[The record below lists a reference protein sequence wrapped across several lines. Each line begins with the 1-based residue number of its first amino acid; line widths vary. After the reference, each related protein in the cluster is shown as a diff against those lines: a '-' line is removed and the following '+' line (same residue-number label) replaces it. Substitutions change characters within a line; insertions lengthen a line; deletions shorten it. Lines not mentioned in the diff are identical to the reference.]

1 MKLEYSE
8 QEKDCHE
15 EYLTN
20 SLLASMFSRRY
31 KRGNEVTEYLRNI
44 PDKIKTSITKIPD
57 IMPLKDRDTNTVL
70 KIFNRNVAKDFY
82 HLLAKRSLTSLSVI
96 GLVIIL
102 HIDEYQEIFTFE
114 NNKGLF
120 KEMML
125 TLGPLMTE
133 SNRLQT
139 TEYSF
144 TFVHCPLLLTKS
156 ILEIFDFFAKK
167 EDKEGY
173 WMCNTSVLQL
183 LYNTS
188 ELPRALET
196 IINECFK
203 KETFFLDVKNNN
215 FTLFDDV
222 FQVVINSLANQAI
235 PVDLDTVISKK
246 LKVLTVK
253 DLMRDGWLN
262 IVPDTTHKM
271 LQPDSKMV
279 WDTLEKFVANYKIFR
294 NNLFAKLKKYKKGI
308 SLKEFYHGAVSKDLV
323 LEIKMGLKKLDLL
336 MDLNGFVILNGH
348 SAPFADIFLLR
359 KTIPESRNLLIA
371 FQQKWY
377 TTSQEFTIDDAVI
390 ECNKN
395 KNAYKDVED
404 YDLRKFLKESC
415 IVTVIFTSR
424 PFKGNPNDLPDDC
437 LIIAKR
443 NFSQYFG
450 LLFALQLSFDIV
462 NHLNI
467 NSLEPKQIAERI
479 DGIGDKVDQTLVGEV
494 ISEAIYKN
502 RPYKNASELI
512 EKNKTYKITLE
523 KARTQLEDCSFAPH
537 SFFLD

>member
-1 MKLEYSE
+1 
-8 QEKDCHE
+8 
-15 EYLTN
+15 
-20 SLLASMFSRRY
+20 
-31 KRGNEVTEYLRNI
+31 
-44 PDKIKTSITKIPD
+44 
-57 IMPLKDRDTNTVL
+57 
-70 KIFNRNVAKDFY
+70 
-82 HLLAKRSLTSLSVI
+82 
-96 GLVIIL
+96 
-102 HIDEYQEIFTFE
+102 
-114 NNKGLF
+114 
-120 KEMML
+120 MML

-133 SNRLQT
+133 SNSEYYVQT
-139 TEYSF
+139 F
-144 TFVHCPLLLTKS
+144 LLGTV
-156 ILEIFDFFAKK
+156 
-167 EDKEGY
+167 
-173 WMCNTSVLQL
+173 T
-183 LYNTS
+183 

-222 FQVVINSLANQAI
+222 FQVVINSLANQYKLDKFIKNNCNISYKLLYYSIRAI

-479 DGIGDKVDQTLVGEV
+479 DGIGDKVGCC
-494 ISEAIYKN
+494 N
-502 RPYKNASELI
+502 
-512 EKNKTYKITLE
+512 
-523 KARTQLEDCSFAPH
+523 
-537 SFFLD
+537 